1 MDTSILL
8 RRGNKILMEEVTKT
22 KFGAKTDPPETAP
35 PGDPSHKQPSNHD
48 YGCQQD
54 LADRS
59 LIKLSPESLCQCLT
73 NTEVNAHSHPWN

>member
-35 PGDPSHKQPSNHD
+35 PGDPSYRQ
-48 YGCQQD
+48 
-54 LADRS
+54 
-59 LIKLSPESLCQCLT
+59 SPNPDAIVDANKCFLT
-73 NTEVNAHSHPWN
+73 GA